1 MVNNNDSLKFIKAI
15 EQLIE
20 KNVKRHIKRNLTHR
34 EVIIKRVHNRE
45 SLNKRR
51 VDVVFADE
59 ISQSMPII
67 NIPVNVPY
75 DIVEGDRAYLI
86 YSNDRPENGYIS
98 QIITYKG
105 DREMGGGKYEIRV
118 INENELP
125 SNPPDNVIFFIK
137 E

>member
-75 DIVEGDRAYLI
+75 DIVEGDRAYLT